1 MNLLTRV
8 ALIGADPRDDQD
20 MRTNKALLVIT
31 SLLILP
37 ISLIWG
43 SLYLAFGSPVGW
55 VPYLYFVVLVGAL
68 VLFAYNH
75 NFRQLLADRPD
86 RHHPGADAVDDP
98 AGRLPAGRRSRAC
111 GASWRRSVRSSLPH
125 RPIGMRWYIAFAAVF
140 VESGIVGVYLGPI
153 PPPLPIWF
161 TTTMLALNVTDRR
174 HDRVHVAGALRP
186 AAD

>member
-1 MNLLTRV
+1 VNLLTRV

-55 VPYLYFVVLVGAL
+55 VPYLYFIVLGGAL

-75 NFRQLLADRPD
+75 NFRQLLLIGQIDIILAPTLSMI
-86 RHHPGADAVDDP
+86 PLGGFLLAGGVGVWGIMAPLGALVF
-98 AGRLPAGRRSRAC
+98 ST
-111 GASWRRSVRSSLPH
+111 VRSAV
-125 RPIGMRWYIAFAAVF
+125 RWYI
-140 VESGIVGVYLGPI
+140 GRHLRGVWGHWRLPGPDPATI
-153 PPPLPIWF
+153 AD
-161 TTTMLALNVTDRR
+161 MVHHDDARAQRHYRR
-174 HDRVHVAGALRP
+174 HGRVHVAGALRP
-186 AAD
+186 ATD